1 MVFSEMLTYSSIAFI
16 LVLMLVYLNKPVFK
30 SNRTKLYKVLII
42 LTILFTITELIPIYS
57 LKYLNNEVLTFIT
70 WRIHWLF
77 AILWLSFFF
86 FYCIVIIKKISTKN
100 LREIFT
106 YDKEN
111 KIITIIFLVFASLYF
126 FAMPY
131 SGLNS
136 INNINYLPGLTAI
149 FGALFAV
156 LIFIIII
163 ININKYKENTNN
175 HERATMY
182 IAMATLLSTII
193 LQAIFINI
201 AIMPLGFTL
210 FAYTIYFNIENP
222 DLKLIEETEIAKNE
236 IDRLNRTKTDFL
248 SNMSVEIKVPMGLI
262 ASLCEEL
269 DTLEVNDEKLIR
281 EDIEQIKVS
290 GNNLLDIINNILDI
304 SKIESGY
311 DKLQE
316 KEYKINDM
324 VINLSNIAKS
334 KIGAKPIKLI
344 VTVDKNIS
352 SVLYGD
358 GSKLYQ
364 SLLNV
369 LTNAVKYTDVG
380 RITFTLTST
389 KNVDSERLLF
399 KITDTGSGIK
409 DEDRDKVFSKFSRLD
424 NALENEI
431 YGSGLGLAITKQY
444 IESMNGKIW
453 YDTTYR
459 VGTTFYI
466 ELDQKIVDST
476 TIGDSS
482 VNTDNNLEE
491 KIDCSN
497 YKALVVDD
505 NILNLK
511 VAKRILEEYKLKVD
525 TVTSGNDCIYKIK
538 SGEEYDIIFLDHM
551 MSEIDGIETLHV
563 LKKLDGYKL
572 PPIVALTANAVAGMK
587 DKYLEAGFDDYL
599 SKPINRNELNRVIN
613 RFFKNKN

>member
-1 MVFSEMLTYSSIAFI
+1 MVFSEMLTYSSITFI
-16 LVLMLVYLNKPVFK
+16 LVLMLVYLNKPIFK
-30 SNRTKLYKVLII
+30 TNRTKLYLILII
-42 LTILFTITELIPIYS
+42 MTVLFTTTELIPIYS
-57 LKYLNNEVLTFIT
+57 LKYLKNEVLTFIT
-70 WRIHWLF
+70 WRIHWVF
-77 AILWLSFFF
+77 AILWLSLFYL
-86 FYCIVIIKKISTKN
+86 YCIVIIKKISTKN
-100 LREIFT
+100 LYEIFT
-106 YDKEN
+106 YDKSN
-111 KIITIIFLVFASLYF
+111 AIVSLIFLFFTIVYF

-136 INNINYLPGLTAI
+136 IDNIDYLPGLTAI
-149 FGALFAV
+149 LGALFAV

-163 ININKYKENTNN
+163 INMHKYNSNLNKNEKN
-175 HERATMY
+175 TMY
-182 IAMATLLSTII
+182 IAMFTLISTIL
-193 LQAIFINI
+193 LQAVFINI
-201 AIMPLGFTL
+201 AIMPLGFTI

-222 DLKLIEETEIAKNE
+222 DLKLIEETEYAKNE
-236 IDRLNRTKTDFL
+236 IDKLNRTKTDFL

-269 DTLEVNDEKLIR
+269 DSIEEYDEKLIKD
-281 EDIEQIKVS
+281 DIEQIRVS

-304 SKIESGY
+304 SKIESGN

-324 VINLSNIAKS
+324 INNLINIAKS

-344 VTVDKNIS
+344 VNVDKKIS

-389 KNVDSERLLF
+389 RNIDSERLLF
-399 KITDTGSGIK
+399 KISDTGTGIK
-409 DEDRDKVFSKFSRLD
+409 DEDKSKVFSKFTRLD

-431 YGSGLGLAITKQY
+431 YGSGLGLAITKEY

-453 YDTTYR
+453 YDTAYR

-466 ELDQKIVDST
+466 ELEQKIIDNRSIEETTNVDAR
-476 TIGDSS
+476 
-482 VNTDNNLEE
+482 NNNLE
-491 KIDCSN
+491 KVDCSN
-497 YKALVVDD
+497 YRALIVDD
-505 NILNLK
+505 NLLNLK
-511 VAKRILEEYKLKVD
+511 VAKRIIEEYKFKVD

-538 SGEEYDIIFLDHM
+538 IGEEYDIIFMDHM
-551 MSEIDGIETLHV
+551 MPDLDGIETLHV

-572 PPIVALTANAVAGMK
+572 PPIIAVTANAISGMK
-587 DKYLEAGFDDYL
+587 DKYLSEGFDDYL
-599 SKPINRNELNRVIN
+599 SKPINRNELNRIIN
-613 RFFKNKN
+613 RFFRK